1 MSIAASVNSVNI
13 SLLVAQS
20 IKNMRIVIQRVS
32 EASVTVAGEV
42 ISKIGKGMMILLGI
56 EDADTEEDVE
66 WLCNKLSKL
75 RIFSDENDAMNLDI
89 NQIEGSFLVVSQFT
103 LHAMT
108 KKGNRPSFIRAA
120 RPEKAIPLYENFL
133 KQLALISG
141 RPVQCGQF
149 GAMMDVAL
157 INDGPVTI
165 IMDTKDK
172 V

>member
-1 MSIAASVNSVNI
+1 
-13 SLLVAQS
+13 
-20 IKNMRIVIQRVS
+20 MRIVIQRVS

-56 EDADTEEDVE
+56 EDADTEEDIE
-66 WLCNKLSKL
+66 WLCNKLTKL

-120 RPEKAIPLYENFL
+120 RPEKAIPLYEKFL
-133 KQLALISG
+133 ERLATISG

-165 IMDTKDK
+165 IIDSQNKEF
-172 V
+172 

>member
-1 MSIAASVNSVNI
+1 
-13 SLLVAQS
+13 
-20 IKNMRIVIQRVS
+20 MRIVIQRVS

-172 V
+172 E